1 MYIYIYMYSI
11 SIMETNNTSKNED
24 LTKVIDDLKKEIG
37 EMKKIINVL
46 VHKKDI
52 NEEKNDKNITYVV
65 IKENNATNDMNH
77 KIDILMQRLEGKQ
90 ETKNVAT
97 EVKSNE
103 AENKEIVRSTKKKT
117 KADKFFKER
126 KEFIENL
133 EKIMGLTETKREVLL
148 YDLENNNELKKYLKN
163 KITDIQ
169 KFYNYYSWNY
179 FKKKDASDIGLLRA
193 IFKDENYNIMNKQV
207 TKEIN
212 GVKKK
217 YSVLFFIKI

>member
-1 MYIYIYMYSI
+1 MYSI

>member
-1 MYIYIYMYSI
+1 
-11 SIMETNNTSKNED
+11 
-24 LTKVIDDLKKEIG
+24 
-37 EMKKIINVL
+37 
-46 VHKKDI
+46 
-52 NEEKNDKNITYVV
+52 
-65 IKENNATNDMNH
+65 
-77 KIDILMQRLEGKQ
+77 MQRLEGKQ

>member
-1 MYIYIYMYSI
+1 
-11 SIMETNNTSKNED
+11 METNNTSKNED